1 MTKHAVKKLF
11 GLAAVTLLLA
21 GCGNND
27 AEVKAMAK
35 QMHMSKQQSAAF
47 SACVKDMK
55 SKKPIFIDGETAVQM
70 TKVPLEVCA
79 CHSQTIAKLFKDD
92 KLSGHTR
99 FADYISKKKRKP
111 ELKLGRRDLR
121 TTMDPAKGGALLVAS
136 FRTCA
141 EDFVSK
147 NAELGKGLIVPFELP
162 KKKPKKKE
170 GEPGT
175 DAAAAPAEAATKS

>member
-1 MTKHAVKKLF
+1 MTYRAMTKWL
-11 GLAAVTLLLA
+11 GLAAVSALLA
-21 GCGNND
+21 ACGSND

-35 QMHMSKQQSAAF
+35 KMHMSKQQSAAF
-47 SACVKDMK
+47 STCVKDMK

-79 CHSQTIAKLFKDD
+79 CHSQVIASLFKDD
-92 KLSGHTR
+92 KLTGHAR
-99 FADYISKKKRKP
+99 FAGYIVKKKRK

-121 TTMDPAKGGALLVAS
+121 TTLDPVKGGALLIAS
-136 FRTCA
+136 LKSCA
-141 EDFVSK
+141 DDYVSK
-147 NAELGKGLIVPFELP
+147 NAELGKGMIVPFELP

-170 GEPGT
+170 GETGT